1 MFYKISIR
9 KESICKIKVHDLLG
23 NEIQLL
29 NDKTLPSGEH
39 RLLWDG
45 EKHASG
51 SYLINFEYDQIVI
64 SKKVTLIK

>member
-9 KESICKIKVHDLLG
+9 KESLCKIKVNDLLG

-29 NDKTLPSGEH
+29 NNKILPSGEH

-45 EKHASG
+45 EQHASG
-51 SYLINFEYDQIVI
+51 SYFIIVE
-64 SKKVTLIK
+64 